1 MYPSANSDQTN
12 QLRFPAVILSKRTKT
27 LQKSIKVLKSV
38 LFVPVHPTL
47 YDLNWYKT
55 LMDWKHR
62 IILFIPFISQSEFIN
77 SLHTRKILYF
87 SHLFFFYHYWF
98 LSGVL
103 GMMHWKHWKTKSF
116 HLLVRTSDKPSLQV
130 WNEDD
135 WLGND
140 LIITSPCGILF

>member
-1 MYPSANSDQTN
+1 MYLHDRMYPSANSDQTN

-38 LFVPVHPTL
+38 LFAPVHPTL

-87 SHLFFFYHYWF
+87 SHLFFFLPLLISF
-98 LSGVL
+98 RSVRDDALETLEDQKLS
-103 GMMHWKHWKTKSF
+103 SSSQNI
-116 HLLVRTSDKPSLQV
+116 R
-130 WNEDD
+130 
-135 WLGND
+135 
-140 LIITSPCGILF
+140 